1 MERIVLEGGVPLKG
15 AIQISGAK
23 NAVLPIIA
31 ASLLADGDF
40 TIYDTPWLADVEN
53 MCEILASLGVQTE
66 FCDGTLHINTK
77 NLNGVEPTQESV
89 RKMRASFLTMGPLLT
104 RFGKV
109 KMCLPGGCAIG
120 ARPIDL
126 HLKGFEAL
134 GAQITIGEGHIT
146 AEADHLIGSK
156 IYLDF
161 PSVGATE
168 NIMMAAVL
176 AEGNTNIENA
186 AAEPEIVDLANFLNA
201 MGAKIKGAG
210 TKIIRIQ
217 GVNSLQAITHTVIP
231 DRVEAGSFLV
241 AAAATGGD
249 LLLLNVI
256 EQHLQS
262 IIAKLKEAGIAVEE
276 EYDGLRIRSDGGRLQ
291 PLDIKTLPYPGFAT
305 DMQPQFM
312 ALMTRAKGTSVVAE
326 TVFENRFMHVAELQ
340 KMGADIRIEGN
351 VARIQGIE
359 SLTGADVTATDLR
372 AGAALVIAGL
382 MAKGCTRINEVYHI
396 DRGYEKFC
404 AKLEKVGARIK
415 RIG

>member
-15 AIQISGAK
+15 VIHVSGAK

-31 ASLLADGDF
+31 ASLLAGGDF

-53 MCEILASLGVQTE
+53 MCGIMSSLGGKTE
-66 FCDGTLHINTK
+66 YNKGVLHINTDY
-77 NLNGVEPTQESV
+77 LCSVEPAPENV
-89 RKMRASFLTMGPLLT
+89 RRMRASFFAMGPLLT
-104 RFGKV
+104 RFGRV

-134 GAQITIGEGHIT
+134 GAQVSIGDGCIT
-146 AEADHLIGSK
+146 AEAGHLHGARV
-156 IYLDF
+156 YLDF

-176 AEGNTNIENA
+176 AEGNTTIENA

-201 MGAKIKGAG
+201 MGARIKGAG
-210 TKIIRIQ
+210 TKLIRIQ
-217 GVNSLQAITHTVIP
+217 GVTSLQAIKHTVIP
-231 DRVEAGSFLV
+231 DRVEAGSFMV
-241 AAAATGGD
+241 ATAGAGGD
-249 LLLLNVI
+249 VLLLNVI

-262 IIAKLKEAGIAVEE
+262 IIAKLKETGVRVEE
-276 EYDGLRIRSDGGRLQ
+276 EYDGLRVQSDGSRLS

-312 ALMTRAKGTSVVAE
+312 ALMSMAKGTSIVAE
-326 TVFENRFMHVAELQ
+326 TVFENRFMHVPELV
-340 KMGADIRIEGN
+340 KMGADIHIQGN
-351 VARIQGIE
+351 TARIQGVE
-359 SLTGADVTATDLR
+359 SLIGTDVDATDLR

-404 AKLEKVGARIK
+404 HKLEKVGAKIK
-415 RIG
+415 RIR